1 MKILERILLILAAA
15 LVLAGLGVGLSA
27 LFRHRGEGTQA
38 ITQRDRAQ
46 AAAAD
51 PNGPQMSLW
60 RADPGR
66 SVMLFGKAVKTGA
79 FMLPESAAM
88 TLRTLVLERGGGFAP
103 DAQGKVHIAR
113 KVEGKIANVV
123 EATRAQLADPAWKD
137 VPLEPGDVVYA
148 E

>member
-1 MKILERILLILAAA
+1 MKWIERLILIVVAAVVLGA
-15 LVLAGLGVGLSA
+15 LAAGFGILGANKNTTPTV
-27 LFRHRGEGTQA
+27 

-79 FMLPESAAM
+79 FTLPESGPM
-88 TLRTLVLERGGGFAP
+88 TLRTLVLERGAGFAP
-103 DAQGKVHIAR
+103 EAEGKVHIAR
-113 KVEGKIANVV
+113 KVDGKISNVL

-137 VPLEPGDVVYA
+137 VTLEPGDVVYA